1 MLQNIREGLK
11 GTVVAGIV
19 LFLFVVPLVL
29 TGIGGSFLGSAAG
42 TDAASVDG
50 KGISES
56 SLRRAVYQRKQQLL
70 GRENVD
76 PNADFLKDENLRGP
90 VLEGLTQRAAIVV
103 SATEGGMGVAD
114 TTVATSIR
122 DVPDFQ
128 LDGKFDAQTYQR
140 LISNFGYTPTSFKVQ
155 LVEDILVNQHTQGI
169 EASAFSTEQELNV
182 LVSLTQQKRSFF
194 TIDIPKAVV
203 SESVSVST
211 EDISSYYEENKSKFV
226 EEEKLSVE
234 YIELSVSEIAL
245 TVDVSDDEIKEQ
257 FDQEI
262 ASFKPND
269 EYEIAHILL
278 EEKDTQAQ
286 NVEELTKKIA
296 EGVDFAELVT
306 AYSDDGGS
314 KENAGNLGVLTL
326 GVYPEA
332 FEAAVLALD
341 EGQVSGAVTTDAG
354 VHFIKAISKKVDK
367 APTFEARQASIA
379 SALKIAAAEEIF
391 SSSLEQFGEL
401 TFSSSNLQP
410 AVDELKLKVKTTGF
424 FTREGGVGVA
434 NNAEFREVAYSE
446 EVLTKD
452 YNSRVIEFSN
462 SQAIVLRKAIH
473 KPERT
478 KDLKEIESEITET
491 LTKQKIEEALKVL
504 VASVI
509 EKLEA
514 GDSAEELAK
523 SASYEHKVFDGVARS
538 SSDASFQ
545 VNSKVFA
552 MSLGEKAVAYDSV
565 AARDGNQ
572 TVIALSSVVAGTRA
586 DIKDQ
591 QYKGLSSQLVNQNA
605 RFENLN
611 YESQIVADADID
623 IK

>member
-50 KGISES
+50 KGISEAT
-56 SLRRAVYQRKQQLL
+56 LRRAIYQRKQQLL

-103 SATEGGMGVAD
+103 SAMEGGMGVAD

-128 LDGKFDAQTYQR
+128 VDGKFDAQTYQR

-169 EASAFSTEQELNV
+169 DASAFSTEQELSV

-194 TIDIPKAVV
+194 TVDIPKAVV
-203 SESVSVST
+203 AENVSVSA
-211 EDISSYYEENKSKFV
+211 EDISSYYEENKSNFV

-234 YIELSVSEIAL
+234 YIELSVNEIAL
-245 TVDVSDDEIKEQ
+245 TIDVSEEEVKAQ
-257 FDQEI
+257 FDQEMGD
-262 ASFKPND
+262 FKAND

-286 NVEELTKKIA
+286 QIEELKKKLA
-296 EGVDFAELVT
+296 EGVDFSELVT
-306 AYSDDGGS
+306 AYSDDSGS
-314 KENAGNLGVLTL
+314 KENAGNLGVLTI

-332 FEAAVLALD
+332 FESAVLALE
-341 EGQVSGAVTTDAG
+341 EGQVSDAVTTDAG
-354 VHFIKAISKKVDK
+354 VHFIKAISKKVDE
-367 APTFEARQASIA
+367 APTFEARKASIA
-379 SALKIAAAEEIF
+379 RALKTAAAEEIF
-391 SSSLEQFGEL
+391 SAGMEQLGEL
-401 TFSSSNLQP
+401 TFSSSNLES
-410 AVDELKLKVKTTGF
+410 AVEELKLTVKTTAL
-424 FTREGGVGVA
+424 FTREKGVGVA

-446 EVLTKD
+446 EVLTKE
-452 YNSRVIEFSN
+452 YNSRVIELSN
-462 SQAIVLRKAIH
+462 SQAVVLRKATH
-473 KPERT
+473 NPERT
-478 KDLKEIESEITET
+478 KDLEEVKTLITQT
-491 LTKQKIEEALKVL
+491 LTKQKTEEALKAL
-504 VASVI
+504 AASVI

-514 GDSAEELAK
+514 GEPADELAK
-523 SASYEHKVFDGVARS
+523 AANYEYKTFDSVARS

-552 MSLGEKAVAYDSV
+552 MSLGEKEVVYDSV
-565 AARDGNQ
+565 AARDGSQ
-572 TVIALSSVVAGTRA
+572 TVIALSTVVAGTRE

-591 QYKGLSSQLVNQNA
+591 QYKGLASQLVNQNS

-611 YESQIVADADID
+611 YESQIIADADID

>member
-50 KGISES
+50 KGISEA
-56 SLRRAVYQRKQQLL
+56 SLRRAIYQRKQQLSS
-70 GRENVD
+70 RDNVD
-76 PNADFLKDENLRGP
+76 LNSDFLKDENLRGP

-103 SATEGGMGVAD
+103 SAMEGGMGVAGS
-114 TTVATSIR
+114 TVTSTIL
-122 DVPDFQ
+122 DMPGFQ
-128 LDGKFDAQTYQR
+128 LDGKFDEQTYLR
-140 LISNFGYTPTSFKVQ
+140 LISGYDYTPTSFKVQ
-155 LVEDILVNQHTQGI
+155 LVEDILANQHTQGI

-194 TIDIPKAVV
+194 TVDIPKAVV
-203 SESVSVST
+203 SESINVST
-211 EDISSYYEENKSKFV
+211 EDISSYYDESKSKFV
-226 EEEKLSVE
+226 EEETLSVE
-234 YIELSVSEIAL
+234 YLELSVSEIAL
-245 TVDVSDDEIKEQ
+245 TVDVSEEQIKEQ

-262 ASFKPND
+262 ADFKAND
-269 EYEIAHILL
+269 EYEIAHILV

-286 NVEELTKKIA
+286 QIEELTKKLA
-296 EGVDFAELVT
+296 EGVDFSELVA

-326 GVYPEA
+326 GIYPEA

-367 APTFEARQASIA
+367 APTFKSRKASIA
-379 SALKIAAAEEIF
+379 TALKTVAAEEIF

-410 AVDELKLKVKTTGF
+410 AIDELKLKVKTTGF
-424 FTREGGVGVA
+424 FTRERGVGVA

-478 KDLKEIESEITET
+478 KDLEEVESEITQT
-491 LTKQKIEEALKVL
+491 LTKQKTEEALSEL

-514 GDSAEELAK
+514 GEPADELAK
-523 SASYEHKVFDGVARS
+523 AASYEYKTFDSVARS

-552 MSLGEKAVAYDSV
+552 MSLGEKAVVYDSV
-565 AARDGNQ
+565 AARNGSQ
-572 TVIALSSVVAGTRA
+572 TVIALSTVVAGTRE

-591 QYKGLSSQLVNQNA
+591 QYKGLASQLVNQNA

>member
-56 SLRRAVYQRKQQLL
+56 TLRRAIYQRKQQLL

-76 PNADFLKDENLRGP
+76 SNADFLKDENLRGP

-103 SATEGGMGVAD
+103 SAMEGGMGVAD

-194 TIDIPKAVV
+194 TVDIPKASVA
-203 SESVSVST
+203 ENVSVT
-211 EDISSYYEENKSKFV
+211 EDDISSYYEENKSNFV

-234 YIELSVSEIAL
+234 YIELSVNEIAL
-245 TVDVSDDEIKEQ
+245 TIDVSDEEIKAQFEQ
-257 FDQEI
+257 ELGD
-262 ASFKPND
+262 FKAND

-286 NVEELTKKIA
+286 QVEELKKKLA
-296 EGVDFAELVT
+296 EGVDFSELVM
-306 AYSDDGGS
+306 AYSDDSGS
-314 KENAGNLGVLTL
+314 KENAGNLGVLTR

-332 FEAAVLALD
+332 FESAVLALS
-341 EGQVSGAVTTDAG
+341 EGQVSAAVTTDAG
-354 VHFIKAISKKVDK
+354 IHFIKAISKKVDK
-367 APTFEARQASIA
+367 APTFDARKVSIA
-379 SALKIAAAEEIF
+379 RGLKTAAAEEIF
-391 SSSLEQFGEL
+391 STGLEQLGEL
-401 TFSSSNLQP
+401 TFSSSNLDS
-410 AVDELKLKVKTTGF
+410 AIEELKLTVKTTTL
-424 FTREGGVGVA
+424 FTQDQGVGVA

-446 EVLTKD
+446 DVLTKE
-452 YNSRVIEFSN
+452 YNSRVIELSN
-462 SQAIVLRKAIH
+462 SRAVVLRKAVH

-478 KDLKEIESEITET
+478 KDLEEVKPKIIQT
-491 LTKQKIEEALKVL
+491 LTKQKTEEALKAL
-504 VASVI
+504 AASVI
-509 EKLEA
+509 ERMEA
-514 GDSAEELAK
+514 GEAAEELAK
-523 SASYEHKVFDGVARS
+523 TASYEYKTFDRVARS

-552 MSLGEKAVAYDSV
+552 MSLGESAVVYDSV
-565 AARDGNQ
+565 AARDGSQ
-572 TVIALSSVVAGTRA
+572 TVIALSSVVAGTRE

-591 QYKGLSSQLVNQNA
+591 QYKGLASQLVNQNA

-611 YESQIVADADID
+611 YESQIIADADID